1 MPAVPVPSDSRP
13 KNTKS
18 KKGKGTTPTPTEEA
32 QGITGTVPPAAGDGQ
47 LLTSKGGKKLPAG
60 KGQWKPEDV
69 YTVWQN
75 ADTNRRAQI
84 LAAMAAIPG
93 LYKAGE
99 APPMGNIKAGIF
111 RDQDF
116 ENMSR
121 VLSYSNVTGL
131 TAGTAEDSLTL
142 SLSYLYN
149 NPQSAT
155 DYFGKIKTKKIA
167 LTDKASASALLKNN
181 FVNLFDS
188 EPTSKEYA
196 KFLSRLNA
204 AERKAGGALD
214 AAQKEDILLSV
225 VEGRATG
232 RTKRALAGEETK
244 PGIVETGAFGR
255 LVRDIRSS
263 YIDSGLPVDNK
274 KIYKDAI
281 KGLQGQE
288 VVGNI
293 KDTIALHAK
302 TQFPAL
308 SQYIDQGKTVAE
320 MLDPYVESMSRLF
333 NIPKN
338 QINIADLKFVAK
350 DPNKI
355 MSLEEAESELMKKPA
370 YLKSDT
376 YKTSVKD
383 GLKGLARSFGLGI

>member
-18 KKGKGTTPTPTEEA
+18 KKGKGETPTPTEEA
-32 QGITGTVPPAAGDGQ
+32 QQVTGTVPAGSNDGQ
-47 LLTSKGGKKLPAG
+47 LITSKGGKKLPAG

-75 ADTNRRAQI
+75 ADTARRAQI

-99 APPMGNIKAGIF
+99 APPIGNIKAGIF

-116 ENMSR
+116 DNMSK

-155 DYFGKIKTKKIA
+155 DYFGAPKAKKIS
-167 LTDKASASALLKNN
+167 LTDKAEASALLKNN

-188 EPTSKEYA
+188 EPNTKEYS
-196 KFLSRLNA
+196 KFITRLNA
-204 AERKAGGALD
+204 AERKAGGAID

-225 VEGRATG
+225 IQDRATG
-232 RTKRALAGEETK
+232 RTTRALKGEETK

-263 YIDSGLPVDNK
+263 YADNGLPVDNK

-281 KGLQGQE
+281 KGLQGEQ
-288 VVGNI
+288 VVKNI
-293 KDTIALHAK
+293 KDTIALNAK
-302 TQFPAL
+302 VQFPGFAE
-308 SQYIDQGKTVAE
+308 YIDKGKTAAE
-320 MLDPYVESMSRLF
+320 MLEPYVDTMSRLY
-333 NIPKN
+333 NIPAN
-338 QINIADLKFVAK
+338 QINLADLKFVAK

-355 MSLEEAESELMKKPA
+355 MSLEETETELMKRPA
-370 YLKSDT
+370 YFKSDT

-383 GLKGLARSFGLGI
+383 GLRGLARSFGLGI